1 MDDQK
6 KLTIDRFTVLAH
18 KHPPMPIQPAPL
30 SWMGNEYWLNG
41 SDYLQLESMAYS
53 TVLFVWM
60 ASKTHLPLSRAI
72 HGCLTNDC
80 HIVLY

>member
-18 KHPPMPIQPAPL
+18 KRPPMPIQPAPL

-41 SDYLQLESMAYS
+41 SDNLQLESKGRYG
-53 TVLFVWM
+53 LFDC
-60 ASKTHLPLSRAI
+60 I
-72 HGCLTNDC
+72 ICLDGK
-80 HIVLY
+80 